1 VIQLKAV
8 ALWNEEGARRTLE
21 FEPDALNII
30 TGEAKAGKSALL
42 EIVEFCLGRQTVSLP
57 EGILTR
63 TVRWYGLLAGTA
75 THTVFVGRP
84 GPNEGQATVSSAQL
98 EFGGPELVFPAF
110 EELETNTNAEAVTEY
125 LTRLCGIGEYE
136 TQPPTFATRPPLR
149 PTIRHASLLCFQRQ
163 NEIAN
168 PRQLFHRQDEDFMPQ
183 AIKDTLPYFL
193 GAIDREAPTLRSQL
207 TALKRQ
213 RKQVERDLERA
224 RQLELHGPERA
235 SALVVEAVDAGLLPP
250 PDPDAAPEPLLREAL
265 DAPTEPRID
274 DAEEALPEYRRLSER
289 SREVSAELRSIA
301 DRTEILRQRD
311 SEQGDYRAE
320 LGEQAARLETLGLLP
335 DDGAATSN
343 HCPVCGSTIEE
354 ADATVAALAQSASET
369 RAELDAELTAAPGR
383 RQALKELEERSAA
396 LRDDLREI
404 HAGLAALAAD
414 RQRLQEFRE
423 NAMAR
428 AYIKGRI
435 AQHLE
440 QDEQVAQLP
449 QRELSD
455 RVEQLNEQIDGL
467 EGRLD
472 PENDRDQV
480 ASRLNVI
487 AEDMSAWADLLELEH
502 AAGRARIDLGRLSVV
517 VDTEE
522 GPIPLERMG
531 SASNWVGYHLISHL
545 GLHRWFTSH
554 ERPVPRFLMLDQPTQ
569 AFYPPEVDPRALTD
583 VVVGDL
589 SDDDRRSV
597 EAMFALM
604 HRFVT
609 ELAPG
614 MQLIVTDHANLPD
627 KWFQDSI
634 LEVWRDGRK
643 LVPLEWV
650 ED

>member
-1 VIQLKAV
+1 MIQLKAV

-21 FEPDALNII
+21 FEPDTLNII

-57 EGILTR
+57 EGVLTR

-75 THTVFVGRP
+75 THTVFIGRP
-84 GPNEGQATVSSAQL
+84 GPDEGQATVSGAQL

-110 EELETNTNAEAVTEY
+110 EELEANTNAEAVTEY

-136 TQPPTFATRPPLR
+136 TQPPTLATRAPLR

-183 AIKDTLPYFL
+183 AIKDTVPYFL
-193 GAIDREAPTLRSQL
+193 GAVDREAPTLRSQL
-207 TALKRQ
+207 TTLRRQ

-224 RQLELHGPERA
+224 RQIEVQGPERA
-235 SALVVEAVDAGLLPP
+235 TALVVEAVDAGLLPP

-265 DAPTEPRID
+265 DAPTEPRINE
-274 DAEEALPEYRRLSER
+274 AEEAPPEYRRLSER

-311 SEQGDYRAE
+311 SEQGDYRTE

-335 DDGAATSN
+335 DDGASAGN

-383 RQALKELEERSAA
+383 RQALKDLEERSAA

-404 HAGLAALAAD
+404 HTALTALAAD

-423 NAMAR
+423 SAMAR

-435 AQHLE
+435 AQHLD
-440 QDEQVAQLP
+440 QDEQVTQLP

-455 RVEQLNEQIDGL
+455 RVEQLSEQIEGL

-472 PENDRDQV
+472 PENERDQV

-487 AEDMSAWADLLELEH
+487 ADDMSAWADQLELEH

-554 ERPVPRFLMLDQPTQ
+554 QRPVPRFLMLDQPTR
-569 AFYPPEVDPRALTD
+569 PSIHPKWTPEPSPTWRWANSATTTAARSRLCSPSCT
-583 VVVGDL
+583 GLLL
-589 SDDDRRSV
+589 SWRRECS
-597 EAMFALM
+597 
-604 HRFVT
+604 
-609 ELAPG
+609 
-614 MQLIVTDHANLPD
+614 
-627 KWFQDSI
+627 
-634 LEVWRDGRK
+634 
-643 LVPLEWV
+643 
-650 ED
+650 

>member
-1 VIQLKAV
+1 
-8 ALWNEEGARRTLE
+8 
-21 FEPDALNII
+21 
-30 TGEAKAGKSALL
+30 
-42 EIVEFCLGRQTVSLP
+42 
-57 EGILTR
+57 
-63 TVRWYGLLAGTA
+63 
-75 THTVFVGRP
+75 
-84 GPNEGQATVSSAQL
+84 
-98 EFGGPELVFPAF
+98 
-110 EELETNTNAEAVTEY
+110 
-125 LTRLCGIGEYE
+125 
-136 TQPPTFATRPPLR
+136 
-149 PTIRHASLLCFQRQ
+149 
-163 NEIAN
+163 
-168 PRQLFHRQDEDFMPQ
+168 
-183 AIKDTLPYFL
+183 
-193 GAIDREAPTLRSQL
+193 
-207 TALKRQ
+207 
-213 RKQVERDLERA
+213 
-224 RQLELHGPERA
+224 
-235 SALVVEAVDAGLLPP
+235 
-250 PDPDAAPEPLLREAL
+250 
-265 DAPTEPRID
+265 
-274 DAEEALPEYRRLSER
+274 
-289 SREVSAELRSIA
+289 
-301 DRTEILRQRD
+301 
-311 SEQGDYRAE
+311 
-320 LGEQAARLETLGLLP
+320 
-335 DDGAATSN
+335 
-343 HCPVCGSTIEE
+343 
-354 ADATVAALAQSASET
+354 
-369 RAELDAELTAAPGR
+369 
-383 RQALKELEERSAA
+383 
-396 LRDDLREI
+396 
-404 HAGLAALAAD
+404 
-414 RQRLQEFRE
+414 
-423 NAMAR
+423 MAR

-455 RVEQLNEQIDGL
+455 RVEQLTEQIEGL

-472 PENDRDQV
+472 PENERDQV

-487 AEDMSAWADLLELEH
+487 AEDMSAWADQLELEH

-583 VVVGDL
+583 VAVGDL

-627 KWFQDSI
+627 DWFQDSI

-643 LVPLEWV
+643 LVPLEWI